1 MHNFDPTTTIERQAI
16 PTTPLSQNKPIKK
29 VNIPKL
35 SRCNRLELE
44 TLGHKLM
51 VPKNTPGE
59 QCLGHMFI
67 STSRP
72 IKRKV
77 ARIREEEKS
86 KSNEA

>member
-72 IKRKV
+72 IKKSSKDKRRRK
-77 ARIREEEKS
+77 KQ
-86 KSNEA
+86 K